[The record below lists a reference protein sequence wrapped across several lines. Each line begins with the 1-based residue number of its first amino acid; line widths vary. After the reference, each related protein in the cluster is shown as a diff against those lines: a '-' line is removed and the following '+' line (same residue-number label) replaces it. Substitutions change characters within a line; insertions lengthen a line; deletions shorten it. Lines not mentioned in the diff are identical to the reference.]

1 MQFRCLDIT
10 KRHVCLCGLRLGLGC
25 GDLVAK
31 LYPTLAIQWA
41 VAHQAPLFM
50 EFPRQGYW
58 SGLLFPSPGN
68 LPDPGIESGSPA
80 LRADSLLT
88 EPQGKPWHWYIY
100 QLCRSY
106 QCAGTAQHCWF

>member
-10 KRHVCLCGLRLGLGC
+10 KRYLCLCGLRLGLGC

-58 SGLLFPSPGN
+58 TGLLFLSPGN
-68 LPDPGIESGSPA
+68 LPDPGIESGS
-80 LRADSLLT
+80 LRCRRFSELQADSLPT
-88 EPQGKPWHWYIY
+88 EPQRKPWHW
-100 QLCRSY
+100 
-106 QCAGTAQHCWF
+106 